1 MGVPIPWSKQ
11 FRRLGIR
18 LGIAAA
24 AARAAAVIQAAENA
38 GAFVA
43 AEHAASDIIHREL
56 LLVLGRAERAAK
68 IAREQAAQE
77 ADNEMVLARAQ
88 AAELALGKAAADL
101 IANAEAHMAKLLAAR
116 KKTNGIP
123 CPKAKGRP
131 PGSKNKIKEP
141 KPLKPNAGSS
151 AASADPHGSRAG
163 ACARALQPNADHAAG
178 AGIYFFPN

>member
-1 MGVPIPWSKQ
+1 MLP
-11 FRRLGIR
+11 
-18 LGIAAA
+18 
-24 AARAAAVIQAAENA
+24 
-38 GAFVA
+38 
-43 AEHAASDIIHREL
+43 
-56 LLVLGRAERAAK
+56 VLGRAEAAAR
-68 IAREQAAQE
+68 IARAEAAQA

-123 CPKAKGRP
+123 CPKPKVKRGPGRP
-131 PGSKNKIKEP
+131 EGSKNKIKEP

-151 AASADPHGSRAG
+151 AASADPHGSIAG
-163 ACARALQPNADHAAG
+163 ARARALQPNADFAAG

>member
-1 MGVPIPWSKQ
+1 
-11 FRRLGIR
+11 
-18 LGIAAA
+18 
-24 AARAAAVIQAAENA
+24 
-38 GAFVA
+38 
-43 AEHAASDIIHREL
+43 L

-131 PGSKNKIKEP
+131 PGSKNK
-141 KPLKPNAGSS
+141 KPNAGSS